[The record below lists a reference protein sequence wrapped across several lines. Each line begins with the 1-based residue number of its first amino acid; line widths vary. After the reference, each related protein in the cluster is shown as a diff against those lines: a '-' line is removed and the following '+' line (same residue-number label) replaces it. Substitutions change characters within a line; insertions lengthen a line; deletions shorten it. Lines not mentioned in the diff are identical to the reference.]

1 MAYEIGTASGYAD
14 LAEKFINFLTTND
27 DLVALNQ
34 QWEVVWTGSGRMPT
48 YPEDIVLRGPGLAG
62 SDDIYVGFR
71 QIPLPGND
79 RYNWAFRGI
88 VGINPAAL
96 TYNEHTNVSDPVCVH
111 FADYEMPY
119 WFIANGRR
127 FIVIV
132 RVSTTYQVGYGGFI
146 LPYAPPNIWSYP
158 LAVGGTTAD
167 GTLRWSDVSAAMHHF
182 PDPGTGGNLKLF
194 RYDNTWAS
202 AQNWSSASLRGS
214 ADVTVSP
221 WNPNHCTLGLDGGSG
236 DTLSYRVGFFRK
248 IQRTLDNRY
257 LLSPATLVQSTPT
270 RAQLG
275 VLEGVYHVPGFNLS
289 AETILDYDD
298 IQYICIPDINRLG
311 NDFFA
316 AYALN
321 GD

>member
-1 MAYEIGTASGYAD
+1 MAHEIGTASGFVD
-14 LAEKFINFLTTND
+14 LGNKLVNFLTTNA
-27 DLVALNQ
+27 DLVAAGQ
-34 QWEVVWTGSGRMPT
+34 QWSVVWTGSGRMPT

-71 QIPLPGND
+71 RIPLPGND

-88 VGINPAAL
+88 VGLNQAAL
-96 TYNEHTNVSDPVCVH
+96 TYEQHTNVSDFVCMH
-111 FADYEMPY
+111 FGDYEMPY

-132 RVSTTYQVGYGGFI
+132 RVSSTYQVGYGGFI

-158 LAVGGTTAD
+158 LVVGGTTTD
-167 GTLRWSDVSAAMHHF
+167 SDLRWSDVSQAMHHF
-182 PDPGTGGNLKLF
+182 VDPGTGANLKAF
-194 RYDNTWAS
+194 RYDNLWDQ
-202 AQNWSSASLRGS
+202 AQNWSGTYRDQSAF
-214 ADVTVSP
+214 TVSP
-221 WNPNHCTLGLDGGSG
+221 WNPSHCPLGLDGNSS
-236 DTLSYRVGFFRK
+236 TREYRRGFFQK

-257 LLSPATLVQSTPT
+257 VLTPATLVQETPAP
-270 RAQLG
+270 AQLG
-275 VLEGVYHVPGFNLS
+275 VLEGVFHVPGFNLS
-289 AETILDYDD
+289 AETILDYDGV
-298 IQYICIPDINRLG
+298 QYLCIPDINRLG

>member
-1 MAYEIGTASGYAD
+1 M
-14 LAEKFINFLTTND
+14 
-27 DLVALNQ
+27 
-34 QWEVVWTGSGRMPT
+34 
-48 YPEDIVLRGPGLAG
+48 
-62 SDDIYVGFR
+62 
-71 QIPLPGND
+71 
-79 RYNWAFRGI
+79 
-88 VGINPAAL
+88 
-96 TYNEHTNVSDPVCVH
+96 H
-111 FADYEMPY
+111 FSDYEMPY

-132 RVSTTYQVGYGGFI
+132 RVSTTYQVGYGGLI

-158 LAVGGTTAD
+158 LAVGGTTTNPA
-167 GTLRWSDVSAAMHHF
+167 LRWSDVSAEMHHF

-194 RYDNTWAS
+194 RYDNAWAS
-202 AQNWSSASLRGS
+202 AQNWGSTYRNSSTL
-214 ADVTVSP
+214 TVSP
-221 WNPNHCTLGLDGGSG
+221 WNPAHCTLDLDGNRSSP
-236 DTLSYRVGFFRK
+236 LEYRRGFFQK
-248 IQRTLDNRY
+248 IQRTLDGRY
-257 LLSPATLVQSTPT
+257 VLTPATLVQSSPAP
-270 RAQLG
+270 AQLG